1 MIADDLSVAHSPFS
15 FMESP
20 LHDAAEIAKYRVGVE
35 ARLADLLRKSG
46 SSVTVDAYKEAIF
59 TR

>member
-1 MIADDLSVAHSPFS
+1 
-15 FMESP
+15 MESP